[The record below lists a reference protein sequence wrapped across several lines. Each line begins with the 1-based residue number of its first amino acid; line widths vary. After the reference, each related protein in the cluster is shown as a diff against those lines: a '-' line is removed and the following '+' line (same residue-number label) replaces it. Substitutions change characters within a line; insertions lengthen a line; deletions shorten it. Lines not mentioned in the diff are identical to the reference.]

1 MRSGGVAM
9 SGLEGLLC
17 LANLDY
23 EAAGHAGVDVR
34 PEDRL
39 TQRSQAFTDSHSLP
53 SDRAGRRPQD
63 GAAEGGTGRDELTA
77 SEGVRVGA
85 VFRRLCISGHG
96 RDSTATVGAQ
106 HWRWTNC
113 SPCSC
118 RPATAGNRERAPRP
132 TDYAR
137 PMRFHTPAL
146 PGRPVTRENSR
157 CAFTQKVRNFKP
169 MMEALGH
176 EVIVY
181 GRGADVECD
190 PFDEPPPFDANAWKP
205 FNDLVKAAIY
215 ERAEPGDI
223 LGLMAGTCQEPLA
236 EAFPEMLP
244 CEYGIGYAGCFAS
257 FKVFESYAWMHTVYG
272 RDLGAE
278 TATGSFFDAVIPGYF
293 NIVEFPEHGS
303 GGDDYL
309 VYVGRMIERKGP
321 HIAAEVAERLGM
333 PLYLAGEGD
342 YVPEYGEFLGPL
354 GPDERSELIAG
365 ARALLAPTL
374 YVEPFGNTAVEAQ
387 LCGTPAITT
396 DWGAFT
402 ETVEHGVSGFR
413 CHTLA
418 EFIEA
423 VEEAPSL
430 DHDHIRAQAQS
441 MWSMEVIGPRYD
453 AYFRRLELLRG
464 EGWYAGATLA

>member
-1 MRSGGVAM
+1 MAV
-9 SGLEGLLC
+9 LEGLLSPG
-17 LANLDY
+17 NLDY

-34 PEDRL
+34 PENRR
-39 TQRSQAFTDSHSLP
+39 TQRSQAVTDTHSLP
-53 SDRAGRRPQD
+53 SDCAGRRPQD
-63 GAAEGGTGRDELTA
+63 GAAEGGTGRDERTA
-77 SEGVRVGA
+77 SEGVRVAA
-85 VFRRLCISGHG
+85 VFRRLCIAGHG
-96 RDSTATVGAQ
+96 RDSTATMSALSTDAGQISRRARVDQ
-106 HWRWTNC
+106 LH
-113 SPCSC
+113 
-118 RPATAGNRERAPRP
+118 PATRSGTRP
-132 TDYAR
+132 TDYAG

-157 CAFTQKVRNFKP
+157 CAFTQKVRKFKP

-205 FNDLVKAAIY
+205 FNDRVKAAIY

-223 LGLMAGTCQEPLA
+223 LGLMGGTCQEPLA
-236 EAFPEMLP
+236 AAFPEMLP

-272 RDLGAE
+272 RNLGAD

-293 NIVEFPEHGS
+293 DIEEFPEHDS

-342 YVPEYGEFLGPL
+342 YVPKYGEFLGPL

-365 ARALLAPTL
+365 ARALLAPTM

-396 DWGAFT
+396 DWGAFA

-430 DHDHIRAQAQS
+430 DHEHIRAQAQS
-441 MWSMEVIGPRYD
+441 MWGMEVIGPRYD

-464 EGWYAGATLA
+464 DGWYAGASPA